1 VRNAASPR
9 HDRAVYHHEHR
20 TAALSFPPDQR
31 VQRLGHDRREV
42 VEVGVA
48 DPAQLVRAAAV
59 GEGCRPLVCPRDS
72 AEPWAGPPS
81 MGPGS
86 RAGVLACR
94 MPISS
99 SWVWMHRHVPEMRD
113 RDLLIPG
120 RVNRKKK
127 KRIGCQFIL
136 APWCIAA
143 YKKAPLIT
151 PSKLQQLLLLLC
163 LALNFE
169 SGLKQVQSGHR
180 SCPLA
185 IFLRRKSWKETR
197 RACKV
202 FLVDERWSV

>member
-9 HDRAVYHHEHR
+9 HDRAVHHHEHR

-59 GEGCRPLVCPRDS
+59 GEGCRPLVSARPRDS

-127 KRIGCQFIL
+127 KNRLPIHSCSLVHRGIQESTANHSLQITATFIVAL
-136 APWCIAA
+136 LSAQLRERVEASAERASVLSACHIP
-143 YKKAPLIT
+143 P
-151 PSKLQQLLLLLC
+151 PEKLEGDQ
-163 LALNFE
+163 A
-169 SGLKQVQSGHR
+169 SMQSLPGR
-180 SCPLA
+180 
-185 IFLRRKSWKETR
+185 
-197 RACKV
+197 
-202 FLVDERWSV
+202 